1 MNERL
6 IAYNLNIADPVEGSA
21 VGDAAAVVMLPF
33 GATLIYASV
42 SAHDDDPGAS
52 IDIQDDGV
60 DIVTGIDATD
70 QDVPGEWASVHAG
83 GANAPIDIAAGSE
96 IDIDVNAAAAA
107 NRFDVLLLFLTGET
121 WG

>member
-6 IAYNLNIADPVEGSA
+6 VAYTLNITDPVEA
-21 VGDAAAVVMLPF
+21 DTVGDAAAVVMLPF

-52 IDIQDDGV
+52 IDIQDDGT
-60 DIVTGIDATD
+60 DIVTAIDATD
-70 QDVPGEWASVHAG
+70 QDVPGEWASIHAG
-83 GANAPIDIAAGSE
+83 GSNAPIAIAAGSE